1 MNRMPRKSLLT
12 LISIY
17 PKGSDDVQSEI
28 EIHRATPNTAESYQ
42 KRLGRSRFKIYI
54 LR

>member
-17 PKGSDDVQSEI
+17 PKCFDDVQSTKTLLMRWNVSI
-28 EIHRATPNTAESYQ
+28 R
-42 KRLGRSRFKIYI
+42 G
-54 LR
+54 